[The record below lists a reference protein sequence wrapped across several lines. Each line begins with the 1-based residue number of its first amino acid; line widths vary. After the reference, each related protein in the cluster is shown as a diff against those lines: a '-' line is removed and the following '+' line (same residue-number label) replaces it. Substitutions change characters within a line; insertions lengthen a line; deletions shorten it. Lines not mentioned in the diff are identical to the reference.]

1 MRRTQGGAALLAA
14 LLLSTVLLLV
24 GMGFLGQRRGEYTA
38 ALEHVRRSQAG
49 ALADAGL
56 QDALG
61 KLAKDVG
68 FPPLRSDDQGSF
80 VYSEELFNADGE
92 SVGFFQVTVDVRYQ
106 FRPYRILRIISR
118 GMVGDRKNPT
128 ATVTRK
134 AEIDI
139 DEGRDPFRVLY
150 VTTNEDE

>member
-1 MRRTQGGAALLAA
+1 MRTNRGAALLAA

-24 GMGFLGQRRGEYTA
+24 GMGFLAQRRGEYAA
-38 ALEHVRRSQAG
+38 ALEHVRRSQAA
-49 ALADAGL
+49 ALADSGL

-80 VYSEELFNADGE
+80 VYLEEVFDAAGD
-92 SVGFFQVTVDVRYQ
+92 SVGFFQVTIDVRYQ
-106 FRPYRILRIISR
+106 FRPYRVLRITSR
-118 GMVGDRKNPT
+118 GMVGDRKKPT
-128 ATVTRK
+128 STVTRK
-134 AEIDI
+134 AELDI
-139 DEGRDPFRVLY
+139 DEGRSPFRVLY